1 VKPHNLV
8 LCLILIVLCPLSPR
22 AISQS
27 QLSPAVTGE
36 WQTYAK
42 TLSLNPV
49 HGIVMTNG
57 KVLFLDGTNATN
69 PIGAVWDPAT
79 QNSTNF
85 SLTYPMFCGAMVVLP
100 DGRPFALGG
109 TIKTSGGSLYN
120 GQLKSSIYDPS
131 TGVFTDQADMANG
144 RWYPTATVLSDGTVM
159 AFSGSETRGVTN
171 DTIEIFTPN
180 SGTGSWTSPVWS
192 NWVPPL
198 YPRLHLLP
206 DGEIF
211 FSGSSP
217 TSEFYDLTTQIW
229 TECCTT
235 NYGMDRVYGGSVL
248 LPLTPAN
255 NFTPKVM
262 ILGGGEFDDTTSA
275 TNTTEIIDL
284 SVSNPQWTWGPNMT
298 QARISMN
305 ATILPTGTVLATGGS
320 VISENSSTASFN
332 ADLYHP
338 DPNDPYYN
346 TFTSA
351 GANSVARLYH
361 SNALLL
367 PDATVIL
374 TGSNPPDTPYET
386 RVERYQPAY
395 LFNSNGSL
403 ATRPLILG
411 APSTSVGYNST
422 FKVMTSK
429 GTTITSVVLIR
440 PTAVTHSFNMEQR
453 LVGLSFTANTTTGA
467 LTVTSPSSATIAPPG
482 YYLLFILNSAGVPSV
497 GRFIQLCPST
507 GCI

>member
-1 VKPHNLV
+1 MKATAAAL
-8 LCLILIVLCPLSPR
+8 LLFLSSL
-22 AISQS
+22 AMSQS
-27 QLSPAVTGE
+27 QLNPAVTGR
-36 WQTYAK
+36 WQIYAK

-57 KVLFLDGTNATN
+57 NVLFLDGSNATN
-69 PIGAVWDPAT
+69 PVGAVWDPST

-85 SLTYPMFCGAMVVLP
+85 PLTYSMFCGAMVVLP
-100 DGRPFALGG
+100 DGRPFAVGG
-109 TIKTSGGSLYN
+109 TLKTSGGSLYN
-120 GQLKSSIYDPS
+120 GQLKSSTYDPS
-131 TGVFTDQADMANG
+131 TGVFTDQADMAAG

-171 DTIEIFTPN
+171 ETAEIFSPD
-180 SGTGSWTSPVWS
+180 SGTGSWTSPVTA

-206 DGEIF
+206 DGSIF
-211 FSGSSP
+211 YSGSSA
-217 TSEFYDLTTQIW
+217 TSEFYDLTTQTW

-235 NYGMDRVYGGSVL
+235 NYGTDRVYGSSVL

-255 NFTPKVM
+255 GYAPKVM
-262 ILGGGEFDDTTSA
+262 ILGGGEFDDTTLA
-275 TNTTEIIDL
+275 TNTTELIDL
-284 SVSNPQWTWGPNMT
+284 SVTNPQWTWGPNMS

-305 ATILPTGTVLATGGS
+305 ATILPTGTVLATGGA

-338 DPNDPYYN
+338 DPSDPNYN

-351 GANSVARLYH
+351 GANSIARLYH
-361 SNALLL
+361 SNAILL
-367 PDATVIL
+367 PDASVIL
-374 TGSNPPDTPYET
+374 TGSNPPNTPYET
-386 RVERYQPAY
+386 RIERYQPAY
-395 LFNSNGSL
+395 FFNSDGSM
-403 ATRPLILG
+403 ATRPAILG
-411 APSTSVGYNST
+411 APSKAIGYNST
-422 FKVMTSK
+422 FSVSTSK
-429 GTTITSVVLIR
+429 STTVTSVVLIR

-453 LVGLSFTANTTTGA
+453 LVGLSFTTNTSTGK

-482 YYLLFILNSAGVPSV
+482 YYLLFIVNSAGVPSIA
-497 GRFIQLCPST
+497 RFIQLCPST